1 MGDSSRK
8 ETIFGFSGTRAK
20 TAAVAIL
27 LLSVTL
33 ILFAVPEERG
43 TGGDTHELIRKL
55 YFIPILLSASWFGA
69 RGAAASTAV
78 ATVASLGLFDGS
90 WSADLG
96 NQAGRLGEAGV
107 FWLVGSLSASF
118 FDQQRKHFREVE
130 TANENTLVA
139 LASALDMREHNTGV
153 HSLRVAD
160 YTVRLAEE
168 MGVRDATYLE
178 VLWKGALLHDVG
190 KIGIPDSVLLKPGPL
205 SEEEW
210 EVMRHHS
217 EIGSSM
223 LRKISF
229 LRESAEIVLFHHERF
244 DGSGYP
250 RGVAGE
256 AIPLG
261 ARIFAVVDVYDAL
274 TTDRVYH
281 GAASHAEGI
290 HELRR
295 GTGTCFDPAV
305 VSAFERIPLEEW
317 TAIARKNESSPVQ
330 APAGA
335 TAREPAAAVVPNGPS
350 VE

>member
-1 MGDSSRK
+1 MGDASRK
-8 ETIFGFSGTRAK
+8 EAVFGFSGTGAK
-20 TAAVAIL
+20 VAAVAIL

-33 ILFAVPEERG
+33 ILFAIPEGQGADRG
-43 TGGDTHELIRKL
+43 PHELIRKL
-55 YFIPILLSASWFGA
+55 YYIPILLSASWFGA

-78 ATVASLGLFDGS
+78 ATVACFGLIGGS

-96 NQAGRLGEAGV
+96 IQAGRLGEAGV

-118 FDQQRKHFREVE
+118 FEQQRKHSHEVE

-168 MGVRDATYLE
+168 LEARDRTFLE
-178 VLWKGALLHDVG
+178 MLWKGALLHDVG
-190 KIGIPDSVLLKPGPL
+190 KIGIPDGVLLKPGPL
-205 SEEEW
+205 SGEEW
-210 EVMRHHS
+210 EVMRRHS

-250 RGVAGE
+250 RGIAGE

-281 GAASHAEGI
+281 GAASHEEGI
-290 HELRR
+290 RELRE
-295 GTGTCFDPAV
+295 GTGTRYDPAV
-305 VSAFERIPLEEW
+305 VSAFERISFEEW
-317 TAIARKNESSPVQ
+317 AAIARRNEPRPKPEPESKFM
-330 APAGA
+330 
-335 TAREPAAAVVPNGPS
+335 REPAAMASDAPS